1 MSAYF
6 DEVHLDINGV
16 DTAVFTAGE
25 GTPLVFF
32 HGAGTVTG
40 FDKLLALADDF
51 RVVVA
56 HHPGY
61 GASADDT
68 TIDNIH
74 DYVRHH
80 LDVLDRLGIDSFIL
94 AGHSMGGWMAATAA
108 VYAGSRIDR
117 LVLCAPA
124 GLRVPE
130 HPTVDLFI
138 IPDEELLGWL
148 SADMS
153 VFEGHFT
160 IPPTPAFLADR
171 YRETTSTARI
181 MWDRN
186 YDPKLGKWLH
196 RLTMPTLILWGE
208 LDRIIPVEQAA
219 VWADLIP
226 NSSVQTFANTGHLLI
241 DERPEAVEAIRAF
254 AKGGVAFAAD

>member
-1 MSAYF
+1 MSNNF
-6 DEVHLDINGV
+6 QETRLDINGV
-16 DTAVFTAGE
+16 DTAVFSAGS

-40 FDKLLALADDF
+40 FDKLLPLADDF
-51 RVVVA
+51 RLVVS

-61 GASADDT
+61 GSSGDDPS
-68 TIDNIH
+68 INDIH

-80 LDVLDRLGIDSFIL
+80 LDVLDRLGIDTFVL
-94 AGHSMGGWMAATAA
+94 AGHSMGGWMASTMAI
-108 VYAGSRIDR
+108 YIGSRIDR
-117 LVLCAPA
+117 LVLLSPA

-130 HPTVDLFI
+130 HPTVDIFT

-148 SADMS
+148 TNDMS
-153 VFEGHFT
+153 VFAGHFT
-160 IPPTPAFLADR
+160 IPPTPEFLADR

-186 YDPKLGKWLH
+186 YDPTLAAWLH

-208 LDRIIPVEQAA
+208 VDRIIPVEQAA
-219 VWADLIP
+219 VWAGLIP
-226 NSSVQTFANTGHLLI
+226 NAQVETFAGTGHLLV
-241 DERPEAVEAIRAF
+241 DEQPAVIEAIRAF
-254 AKGGVAFAAD
+254 AKSAAGV